1 MKSHR
6 LSRRAFLV
14 SAAGIGACGWSRA
27 SAQSAAGQSNASPQA
42 PQKDPLPSWNAG
54 AVRTSITDFV
64 ARVTDKRGRDYVPP
78 PERIATFDNDGTLW
92 AEKPVYFQVQFAI
105 DRVRALAPQHPEWRE
120 TQPFK
125 AVLEGD
131 HAALAAAGEKGLIEI
146 VAATHAGMTTDAFNK
161 IVAEWLATARE
172 PRFNRLYT
180 EMTYLPTIELLAYL
194 RNNGFKTF
202 IVSGG
207 GVEFMRVFADQVYGV
222 PPEQVV
228 GSSGVVR
235 FEIGA
240 DGKPVLIKEPK
251 VEFIDDGPGKPVG
264 INRFIGRRPIFAFGN
279 SDGDQQMLEY
289 TAAGSGARF
298 MGLVHHTDAE
308 REWAYDRDSPVGRL
322 STALDEANRRGWT
335 VVDMK
340 RDWREVFPPVQAT
353 GSRALQ

>member
-1 MKSHR
+1 MKAHR
-6 LSRRAFLV
+6 LSRRGFLAA
-14 SAAGIGACGWSRA
+14 AAGVGACGLPAA
-27 SAQSAAGQSNASPQA
+27 SAQTAKDQSGSSAQA
-42 PQKDPLPSWNAG
+42 PGKDPLPSWNAG
-54 AVRTSITDFV
+54 AVRTAITDFV
-64 ARVTDKRGRDYVPP
+64 ARVADKRGRDYVPP

-92 AEKPVYFQVQFAI
+92 AEKPVYFQVQFAL

-125 AVLEGD
+125 AGLEGD
-131 HAALAAAGEKGLIEI
+131 HAALAAAGEKGVLEI
-146 VAATHAGMTTDAFNK
+146 VAATHTGMTTDAFNK
-161 IVAEWLATARE
+161 TVADWLASARE

-180 EMTYLPTIELLAYL
+180 EMIYLPMLELLAYL
-194 RNNGFKTF
+194 RGNAFKTF

-207 GVEFMRVFADQVYGV
+207 GVEFIRVFSDQVYGI

-228 GSSGVVR
+228 GSSGVVK

-251 VEFIDDGPGKPVG
+251 VEFIDDGSGKPVG
-264 INRFIGRRPIFAFGN
+264 INRFIGRQPIFAFGN
-279 SDGDQQMLEY
+279 SNGDQQMLEY
-289 TAAGSGARF
+289 TAGGGGARF
-298 MGLVHHTDAE
+298 MGLVHHTDGE

-322 STALDEANRRGWT
+322 STALGEANRRGWT

-340 RDWREVFPPVQAT
+340 RDWRTVFPPIQAT

>member
-1 MKSHR
+1 MKPSR
-6 LSRRAFLV
+6 LSRRGFLAA
-14 SAAGIGACGWSRA
+14 SAGVGACGWPGA
-27 SAQSAAGQSNASPQA
+27 SAQTAMDQSGSSAQSPA
-42 PQKDPLPSWNAG
+42 KDPLPSWNPG

-92 AEKPVYFQVQFAI
+92 AEQPVYFQVQFAM

-131 HAALAAAGEKGLIEI
+131 HAALAAMGEKGLLEI
-146 VAATHAGMTTDAFNK
+146 VAATHAGMTTNAFNK
-161 IVAEWLATARE
+161 TVSHWLATARE
-172 PRFNRLYT
+172 RRFNRLYT
-180 EMTYLPTIELLAYL
+180 EMIYLPMLELLAYV
-194 RNNGFKTF
+194 RGNGFKTF
-202 IVSGG
+202 IVTGG
-207 GVEFMRVFADQVYGV
+207 GVEFVRVFSDQVYGI
-222 PPEQVV
+222 PPEQAV
-228 GSSGVVR
+228 GSSGVVK

-240 DGKPVLIKEPK
+240 DGRPVLIKEPK

-264 INRFIGRRPIFAFGN
+264 INRFIGRQPIFAFGN
-279 SDGDQQMLEY
+279 SNGDQQMLEY
-289 TAAGSGARF
+289 TAGGSGARF

-340 RDWREVFPPVQAT
+340 RDWRDVFPPVQAT